1 MNFFCFVLFN
11 LLSWESEWGCLV
23 KKSCFVDRLRGSLNL
38 QCVCGSNGACATKPR
53 IPASSLCDLSSLG
66 LGHSL

>member
-1 MNFFCFVLFN
+1 MGMFD
-11 LLSWESEWGCLV
+11 E
-23 KKSCFVDRLRGSLNL
+23 KSCFEDRLRGSLNL

-66 LGHSL
+66 LGHSLWGKGRGKKQN